1 MIPVRVAEFAKWLGG
16 EATGFDPNDVIQ
28 SFALD
33 SNSVRSGDLFLAIKG
48 ERVDGHNFVPQALAH
63 GAIGSLVERE
73 VHGPSIRVP
82 NLVEALAKM
91 ANNYRHRFYGPVI
104 GITGSAGKT
113 TTKEF
118 VAAAVSSK
126 GPILKTAGNRNTEYT
141 VPLLW
146 AELTPQ
152 DQVAVVE
159 MSMRGFGQVA
169 HLAAFS
175 EPQIGLITNIG
186 YAHMLQ
192 VGSREGIA
200 DAKGELLEA
209 LPESGVAILWHE
221 DDYLDRLKSKT
232 QAKVL
237 TFGVNDGAD
246 CRILGYRPLNWT
258 SCIVEGTCMG
268 TQWSARVPA
277 VGRHIAINAAAAV
290 LAAQVVGVD
299 PVTAG
304 QYLGNAV
311 LPPMRMEVVERE
323 GATYLLDT
331 YNASPPSMIAAI
343 ETLSELPAIGKRRAV
358 IGEMKELGVF
368 TIDAHCRVGEAL
380 AKSQITELLLYGEA
394 TQDTYSA
401 AIRSGF
407 PESMI
412 TVANSIEEVATFLRR
427 SEAGDVV
434 LIKGSRSLELERA
447 LDWRTSH

>member
-1 MIPVRVAEFAKWLGG
+1 
-16 EATGFDPNDVIQ
+16 
-28 SFALD
+28 
-33 SNSVRSGDLFLAIKG
+33 
-48 ERVDGHNFVPQALAH
+48 
-63 GAIGSLVERE
+63 
-73 VHGPSIRVP
+73 
-82 NLVEALAKM
+82 
-91 ANNYRHRFYGPVI
+91 
-104 GITGSAGKT
+104 
-113 TTKEF
+113 
-118 VAAAVSSK
+118 
-126 GPILKTAGNRNTEYT
+126 
-141 VPLLW
+141 
-146 AELTPQ
+146 
-152 DQVAVVE
+152 
-159 MSMRGFGQVA
+159 
-169 HLAAFS
+169 
-175 EPQIGLITNIG
+175 
-186 YAHMLQ
+186 
-192 VGSREGIA
+192 
-200 DAKGELLEA
+200 
-209 LPESGVAILWHE
+209 
-221 DDYLDRLKSKT
+221 
-232 QAKVL
+232 
-237 TFGVNDGAD
+237 
-246 CRILGYRPLNWT
+246 
-258 SCIVEGTCMG
+258 MG
-268 TQWSARVPA
+268 TQWSAQVPA

-290 LAAQVVGVD
+290 LAAQVIGVD

-323 GATYLLDT
+323 GTTYLLDT

-380 AKSQITELLLYGEA
+380 AISQITELLLYGEA